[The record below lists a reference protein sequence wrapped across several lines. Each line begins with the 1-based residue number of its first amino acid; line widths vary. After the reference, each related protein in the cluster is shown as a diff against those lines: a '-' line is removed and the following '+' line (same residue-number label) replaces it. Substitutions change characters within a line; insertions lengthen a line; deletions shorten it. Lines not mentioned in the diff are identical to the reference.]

1 MYFGLLKDDYHMLC
15 AFFMFTVH
23 YSVWMKKT
31 VRTYLAMYILE
42 FKLLRQVYI
51 YIYIKDLAIPYLVH
65 VPQLPQHD
73 YHVLSYTPL
82 YHVLCPF
89 FMFTMHSSNRVK
101 ITSFGLGPIW
111 PCFLN
116 RLLMKFRL
124 LYEGDVQDATFEAAN
139 I

>member
-1 MYFGLLKDDYHMLC
+1 MYFGLLKDDYHVLC

-31 VRTYLAMYILE
+31 VRTYLAMYIYWNSNSCA
-42 FKLLRQVYI
+42 K
-51 YIYIKDLAIPYLVH
+51 YIYIKDLAIPYIVH

-89 FMFTMHSSNRVK
+89 FMFTMHSCKN
-101 ITSFGLGPIW
+101 
-111 PCFLN
+111 
-116 RLLMKFRL
+116 
-124 LYEGDVQDATFEAAN
+124 Y
-139 I
+139 